1 MDDIKKTKEDNFLEE
16 TKEEKEARKAKEAQ
30 KALDNHIDD
39 VGEYLSAPDIAYHL
53 RKLKKHNE
61 DIYEEYLHKLDTED
75 LAQATFDMPNHM
87 LKDMLDVIPR
97 DRMVE
102 LIEELES
109 DDQLELLEDLSQI
122 DKEEAKKIFD
132 ELDDDDKED
141 ILRLS
146 SYEDDEA
153 GAYMQLELFSARLD
167 EQVSIAVDRLR
178 DMRHSGELG
187 VAYQLFAVDEKGHL
201 KYAINLSDL
210 ILYNFSL
217 TVEEVVKSS
226 PEYDDFAPITVND
239 KDKISDVARIFGD
252 YNLSV
257 VPVVDSRGV
266 LVGRITPDDIHD
278 FMTES
283 ATEQIYNLAGVDDE
297 VEYESESLIE
307 VGRSRAVW
315 LGVNLVT
322 AFLASFVIGFFGA
335 TIEAYVALAVLMPIV
350 SSMGGNVGM
359 QSLTVTVRRLA
370 LGDINFEHTKEV
382 IKKECSVAL
391 MNGAIFALLV
401 ALVSLVWFKS
411 YMLGVVIAI
420 AMVVNLM
427 LAGLFG
433 AVIPLMLKKFGV
445 DPAVGSSVVLTALT
459 DMIGFFAFLG
469 LATIILL

>member
-1 MDDIKKTKEDNFLEE
+1 MEELQDEILEE
-16 TKEEKEARKAKEAQ
+16 SREERAARKAREAQ
-30 KALDNHIDD
+30 KALDDHIDD

-53 RKLKKHNE
+53 RKLKKHDE
-61 DIYEEYLHKLDTED
+61 EIYEEYLHKLDTDD
-75 LAQATFDMPNHM
+75 LAEATFDMPNHM

-102 LIEELES
+102 LFEELES
-109 DDQLELLEDLSQI
+109 DDQLELLEDLSEI
-122 DKEEAKKIFD
+122 NKEEAKKIFD

-141 ILRLS
+141 ILKLS

-167 EQVSIAVDRLR
+167 EQVSVAVDRLR
-178 DMRHSGELG
+178 DMRHSGELE
-187 VAYQLFAVDEKGHL
+187 VAYQLFAVDEKGYL

-217 TVEEVVKSS
+217 TVEEVVKSA
-226 PEYDDFAPITVND
+226 PKDDDFTPITVHD
-239 KDKISDVARIFGD
+239 RDKISDVAKIFGD
-252 YNLSV
+252 YDLSV

-297 VEYESESLIE
+297 VEDESESLIE
-307 VGRSRAVW
+307 VGRSRGAW

-322 AFLASFVIGFFGA
+322 AFLASFVIGLFGA
-335 TIEAYVALAVLMPIV
+335 TIESYVALAVLMPIV

-359 QSLTVTVRRLA
+359 QALTVTVRRLA
-370 LGDINFEHTKEV
+370 LGDINFEHAKEV
-382 IKKECSVAL
+382 IKKECSIAL
-391 MNGAIFALLV
+391 LNGAVFALLV
-401 ALVSLVWFKS
+401 ALVSFVWFKS
-411 YMLGVVIAI
+411 IMLGVVIAM
-420 AMVVNLM
+420 AMVINLM
-427 LAGLFG
+427 IAGLFG